1 MSAAV
6 IAISGTGTNVGKT
19 YVATALTL
27 ALARR
32 GAVAGVKP
40 YESGHEGPLGADQRA
55 LAEASTT
62 TAAELGFALR
72 CFPEPVA
79 PPEAARRA
87 GARVDRDAFF
97 ATFQA
102 VRARFEGVL
111 VLELAGGLFS
121 PFDDTATNADV
132 LRALAPE
139 HHVLV
144 APNRLGVL
152 HDARATVR
160 AARAEGLGFSALVLS
175 HPPGSGDD
183 ASCRSNRLALDGL
196 LQSTPIVLG
205 AAPVTAA
212 AEILGA
218 AWDRGALRHR

>member
-6 IAISGTGTNVGKT
+6 VAVSGTGTNVGKT
-19 YVATALTL
+19 YVATALTM
-27 ALARR
+27 ALAKR
-32 GAVAGVKP
+32 GPVTGVKP
-40 YESGHEGPLGADQRA
+40 YESGHDAALGSDQQA
-55 LAEASTT
+55 LAAASTT
-62 TAAELGFALR
+62 SASALGFSLV

-87 GARVDRDAFF
+87 GARVDLDAFL

-102 VRARFEGVL
+102 VRLRASGVL

-121 PFDDTATNADV
+121 PFDDASSNVDV

-144 APNRLGVL
+144 APNRLGVI

-160 AARAEGLGFSALVLS
+160 ASCAEGLAIDTLVVS
-175 HPPGSGDD
+175 HPPGAGDD
-183 ASCRSNRLALDGL
+183 ASCRSNVSALAHL
-196 LQSTPIVLG
+196 LHSTPLVLA
-205 AAPVTAA
+205 AAPVTRA
-212 AEILGA
+212 AELLGE
-218 AWDRGALRHR
+218 AWDRGAFRRR